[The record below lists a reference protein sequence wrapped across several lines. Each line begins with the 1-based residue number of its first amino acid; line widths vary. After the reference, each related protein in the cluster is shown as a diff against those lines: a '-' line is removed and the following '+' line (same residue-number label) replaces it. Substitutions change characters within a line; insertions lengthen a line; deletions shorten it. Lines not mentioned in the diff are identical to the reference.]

1 MGKFIIELHE
11 NGVVREAWTVA
22 ARKAAVV
29 GIWDGE
35 SPYLPHYAQVV
46 AGLPYHYRKAFE
58 RGGAWWQRN
67 GLVDVVRRDL
77 YRARDNAP
85 MGSLFA
91 RYIKEGDA

>member
-1 MGKFIIELHE
+1 MGKFVIELHA
-11 NGVVREAWTVA
+11 NGVVRETWTVA
-22 ARKAAVV
+22 AYKAATA

-35 SPYLPHYAQVV
+35 WPYLPAHTQAV

-58 RGGAWWQRN
+58 RGGMWWQRN
-67 GLVDVVRRDL
+67 GLLDVVRRDL
-77 YRARDNAP
+77 YRARDAAH